1 MGPKRKIL
9 GPNRITQIDWLF
21 ITSNTEIDNHNTM
34 EEKEISL
41 IFLPISHDLD
51 LFSYFL
57 NTIMKNHNNFFF
69 LP

>member
-21 ITSNTEIDNHNTM
+21 ITSNTEIDNQNTM

-41 IFLPISHDLD
+41 VSLPISHDL
-51 LFSYFL
+51 FSYFS
-57 NTIMKNHNNFFF
+57 KYDDEKSQ
-69 LP
+69 